1 MRLSL
6 PEMMNP
12 SDLGS
17 SLDGKRELRVELF
30 PAVAH
35 ACCLVT
41 GCFMHASQC
50 LQALTQSAPKADTD
64 MLTAG
69 LIFLQ
74 VCTDTSRTNVAR
86 STVPKIMSQV
96 SAKLFST
103 KLPAASHSNRQAILQ
118 GKLSISPE
126 C

>member
-6 PEMMNP
+6 SEMMNP
-12 SDLGS
+12 SDLAS
-17 SLDGKRELRVELF
+17 SLDSKRELGVELF
-30 PAVAH
+30 PVVAH

-50 LQALTQSAPKADTD
+50 LQALTQSAPMADTD
-64 MLTAG
+64 MLKVG
-69 LIFLQ
+69 LIYLQ
-74 VCTDTSRTNVAR
+74 VCTDTSRTNGAC

-103 KLPAASHSNRQAILQ
+103 KLPALSNRQALLQ
-118 GKLSISPE
+118 GNCP
-126 C
+126 